1 MKPLELTFRGLN
13 SYCDEQRIDFQEL
26 GAHGLFGIFGPTGSG
41 KSTILDAITLAL
53 YGTVDR
59 AVSNTRGIINQNED
73 ELHVSFSFELGDN
86 RYVVERTFGRSSSDP
101 EGTRSRYA
109 RLHRVGDDGSPQ
121 VLGDGVSD
129 TSRAV
134 QELLGLTSD
143 DFLRAVVLPQGKF
156 DEFLKLT
163 GASRGEMLER
173 IFSLEQYGYALQAR
187 ARDVRNTYER
197 QREMTEVRQE
207 ALGDCSDGAVKAA
220 RTRLDDCRSSFK
232 KKHEQY
238 ETLRKKL
245 QELDKLKE
253 LHDRFEQLQ
262 AKQKQLAEKDEDIEK
277 QAERLAAANRAEP
290 LREQLRRYGQLA
302 ESIESLHE
310 QVGKAQEEF
319 ATAQAALEATGQVLE
334 TAERERDERLPG
346 LNDRKVRLGAI
357 LEEYDELENRSAK
370 LKEKTDLRD
379 GLATKIAELE
389 EQVTGEEDTR
399 RALREKLK
407 ELRSQRTSQLVK
419 PDERQKV
426 DAALA
431 ALRELVDAENE
442 LKRVAVE
449 ARGRRDALPSAT
461 AVLRTKVEE
470 RLPPEQ
476 VDSVGAGPELE
487 QLARAELAKAE
498 EDTRKAREVLDQA
511 RRHRQAGLLAANLEP
526 GARRPL
532 SGVRLD

>member
-101 EGTRSRYA
+101 EGTRSKYA

-121 VLGDGVSD
+121 VLSDGVTD
-129 TSRAV
+129 TSKAV

-173 IFSLEQYGYALQAR
+173 IFNLEQYGYALQAR
-187 ARDVRNTYER
+187 ARDVRNGYER
-197 QREMTEVRQE
+197 RREMTEVRRE
-207 ALGDCSDGAVKAA
+207 ALGDCSDEAVKAA
-220 RTRLDDCRSSFK
+220 RTQLDECRSSFEEK
-232 KKHEQY
+232 REQY

-245 QELDKLKE
+245 QELDRLKE

-262 AKQKQLAEKDEDIEK
+262 AKQKQLAEKDGDIEK

-290 LREQLRRYGQLA
+290 LREQLRRYGELA
-302 ESIESLHE
+302 ESIEKLHE
-310 QVGKAQEEF
+310 KVGEAEEEF
-319 ATAQAALEATGQVLE
+319 TASRAALKTAGQVLE
-334 TAERERDERLPG
+334 TAERERDERNSPHLGPRSKQPG
-346 LNDRKVRLGAI
+346 RCWRPQ
-357 LEEYDELENRSAK
+357 SANA
-370 LKEKTDLRD
+370 TSGSRD
-379 GLATKIAELE
+379 SMIGRPGWGPFWRTMTSWRTARPNSRRRQTS
-389 EQVTGEEDTR
+389 VTGWR
-399 RALREKLK
+399 Q
-407 ELRSQRTSQLVK
+407 RSRSSRSRSPGT
-419 PDERQKV
+419 
-426 DAALA
+426 
-431 ALRELVDAENE
+431 
-442 LKRVAVE
+442 KRHAGHC
-449 ARGRRDALPSAT
+449 ARS
-461 AVLRTKVEE
+461 
-470 RLPPEQ
+470 
-476 VDSVGAGPELE
+476 
-487 QLARAELAKAE
+487 
-498 EDTRKAREVLDQA
+498 
-511 RRHRQAGLLAANLEP
+511 
-526 GARRPL
+526 
-532 SGVRLD
+532 